1 MLVAISV
8 HLEDHETRGGLAP
21 DPDAA
26 DPSWQAPGLLL
37 TSPSLPHRETFPG
50 PQLPYLYQNP
60 SEPLLQK
67 GQNWAKAQWSKGSAN
82 EVRVSRSI
90 PLWAN

>member
-1 MLVAISV
+1 MPAANPVI
-8 HLEDHETRGGLAP
+8 LEDREARRGLAP

-26 DPSWQAPGLLL
+26 NPWQAPGLLL
-37 TSPSLPHRETFPG
+37 TAPSLPHRETFPG

-67 GQNWAKAQWSKGSAN
+67 GQN
-82 EVRVSRSI
+82 
-90 PLWAN
+90 